1 MLGGVG
7 GVLGGVVSPYWVDD
21 EAFDLTFHVRRSALP
36 RPGTMAQLHELV
48 SRLVARPLD
57 RERPLWEV
65 YLIEGLEHG
74 RVAMVLKAHQA
85 LIDGVDTVALVR
97 C

>member
-1 MLGGVG
+1 M
-7 GVLGGVVSPYWVDD
+7 SPYWVDD

-65 YLIEGLEHG
+65 YLIEGLDDG